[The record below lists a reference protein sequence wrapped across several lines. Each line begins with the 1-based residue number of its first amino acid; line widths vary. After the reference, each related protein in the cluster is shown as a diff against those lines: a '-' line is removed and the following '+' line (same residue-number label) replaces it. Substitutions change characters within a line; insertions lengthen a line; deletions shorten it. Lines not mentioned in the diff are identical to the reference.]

1 MDDAETK
8 AAFRS
13 NPFAGAIAG
22 AEGGCGSDGIA
33 GVGDAPATDD
43 SRARRSAGERG
54 MDGIRSNADWLDALR
69 SEGAPQSA
77 ALEDLRRYLLRALP
91 NALKRHGRIPE
102 DLVDDVVQDALLRVL
117 DRLEDFEGRSRFT
130 TWVVTIAVRIAMT
143 ELRRRRWRD
152 VSLDALLSDDSRLP
166 EELDPNPHSG
176 PESRTAR
183 LAIVRALA
191 ALFEAELSPRQR
203 TAIVSELRGMPQ
215 EEIGR
220 RLGINRNAVYKL
232 AYDGRKKLKRGLE
245 ASGFDAQ
252 EIRACFE

>member
-1 MDDAETK
+1 MDE
-8 AAFRS
+8 
-13 NPFAGAIAG
+13 
-22 AEGGCGSDGIA
+22 
-33 GVGDAPATDD
+33 
-43 SRARRSAGERG
+43 
-54 MDGIRSNADWLDALR
+54 IRSNADWLEALR
-69 SEGAPQSA
+69 SEGRAQSA

-91 NALKRHGRIPE
+91 TALKKHGPIPA
-102 DLVDDVVQDALLRVL
+102 DLVDDVVQDSLVRVL
-117 DRLEDFEGRSRFT
+117 DRLDAFEGRSRFT
-130 TWVVTIAVRIAMT
+130 TWVVAIAVRIAMT

-152 VSLDALLSDDSRLP
+152 VSLDALVADDGRLP

-176 PESRTAR
+176 PENRTAR

-232 AYDGRKKLKRGLE
+232 AYDGRRKLKRGLE